1 MDIIGT
7 ATAALGQP
15 TCYTLCKK
23 SYILPKPVI
32 FAIKSENVIESL
44 NFLWKDEVDFVGD

>member
-1 MDIIGT
+1 MDVIGT
-7 ATAALGQP
+7 ATAALGP
-15 TCYTLCKK
+15 TNTLCKK